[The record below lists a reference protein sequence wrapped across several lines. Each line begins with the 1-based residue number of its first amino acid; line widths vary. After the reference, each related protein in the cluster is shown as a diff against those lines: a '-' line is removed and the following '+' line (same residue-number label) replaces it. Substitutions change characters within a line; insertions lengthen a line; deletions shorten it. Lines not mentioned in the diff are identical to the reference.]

1 MADLTVTVKEE
12 ILLPNNNVES
22 TNNVSII
29 SGVNQVVRRIDT
41 ITTSFS
47 GSGVE
52 ILKFVDSESQQLAGS
67 FVKQDTKYIRI
78 THISGSSPITLYLL
92 QTDEKSVLFELE
104 PKKTFMLGN
113 AEFNASQAG
122 DYVHESYVDETY
134 YSSLVN
140 FDTIKAKASGS
151 NAQIEYFVASS

>member
-22 TNNVSII
+22 TNNITII
-29 SGVNQVVRRIDT
+29 EGVNQVVRRIDT
-41 ITTSFS
+41 ITTTFS
-47 GSGVE
+47 GSGIE
-52 ILKFVDSESQQLAGS
+52 ILKFVDSESQQVAGS

-78 THISGSSPITLYLL
+78 THISGSSPVKLYIL
-92 QTDEKSVLFELE
+92 QKDEESVLFELQ

-122 DYVHESYVDETY
+122 DYVDESYVDETY
-134 YSSLVN
+134 YSSFVN

-151 NAQIEYFVASS
+151 NVQLEYFVASS